1 MGSTIAQCPAMLDAP
16 TVVTVADR
24 HGVVLSSQRTGY
36 AEDEDCVGRPLESY
50 LSPASR
56 PLCKR
61 AIHSVVEYGQP
72 VVCKLRTLKGRTY
85 VCEFARLPRIGDRQ
99 LVSVNAWKVRREPDT
114 ADTKYVGVDI
124 VGYSDGR
131 CIEAQADV
139 IAALNDVVRA
149 AVNHHDIPEESRLFI
164 PTGDG
169 LFIALLDL
177 LRPYDIHVRIAVKIL
192 EYLDRYNRSQLD
204 PMRRFDLRIAVNESI
219 DTVVT
224 DVNGSRNVA
233 GDGINVCSRILD
245 LGDGG
250 NILVGER
257 VHQRLRCHE
266 TYVEGFRTYRHT
278 VKHGLQLSLFQLV
291 ATGLPFVNEEVPRLF
306 AHVPPL
312 ERTTIQRAN
321 RLPDLETSR
330 DLCRELVVN

>member
-1 MGSTIAQCPAMLDAP
+1 MLDAP
-16 TVVTVADR
+16 TVVTVTDGR
-24 HGVVLSSQRTGY
+24 GVVLSSQRTGY
-36 AEDEDCVGRPLESY
+36 PEDEECVGRPLAAY

-61 AIHSVVEYGQP
+61 AVQSVVEYGQP

-85 VCEFARLPRIGDRQ
+85 VCEFARLPRIGERQ

-124 VGYSDGR
+124 VGYSNGR

-139 IAALNDVVRA
+139 VAALNDVVRA
-149 AVNHHDIPEESRLFI
+149 AVAQYDLPEESRLFI

-169 LFIALLDL
+169 LFIALLDV
-177 LRPYDIHVRIAVKIL
+177 LRPYDVHVRIAVKIL
-192 EYLDRYNRSQLD
+192 EYLDRYNRAQLD
-204 PMRRFDLRIAVNESI
+204 ATRRFELRVSVNESI
-219 DTVVT
+219 DTIVT
-224 DVNGSRNVA
+224 DVNGNRNVA
-233 GDGINVCSRILD
+233 GDGINVASRILD

-250 NILVGER
+250 NVLVGER

-278 VKHGLQLSLFQLV
+278 VKHGLDLSVFQLV
-291 ATGLPFVNEEVPRLF
+291 ATGLPFVNEEVPEAF
-306 AHVPPL
+306 AHLTAL
-312 ERTTIQRAN
+312 ERCAPRQTN
-321 RLPDLETSR
+321 RVAELALSR
-330 DLCRELVVN
+330 ELCQELVVN